1 MPTPKASTKKRF
13 ATGNGPDNQVQTS
26 PRKDDLI
33 LALNSGSS
41 SLKFGIYSSGAGDGN
56 EQPLLAGSAEG
67 IGHSNGSLHIRS
79 SDGKALVERE
89 CVHESQSDALAVLA
103 TELRDHLRAAPVAVG
118 HRIVHGGPELRV
130 HQLITPQ
137 VLNRL
142 RGATHFAPLHI
153 PQALTLIASAQSIFP
168 SAVHFACFDDAFHR
182 TIPEVAAHLPL
193 PQKYFDAGVQRYG
206 FHGLSYE
213 SLVHH
218 FGERLPGRAVF
229 AHLGNGASLCAL
241 RNGLSVDTTMGFT
254 PTGGIPM
261 GTRSGDLDPG
271 VFLYLLRNEKLSA
284 DELEDLFNHQSG
296 LFALSSGESDVK
308 ALEKRVRSNDPCA
321 ALALNIFATSVRKV
335 IGAYA
340 ALLGG
345 VDLLVFTG
353 GIGEHSS
360 HIRSSA
366 ADGLEFLGLTADKIQ
381 IVSAQEELQIAR
393 HCRRLMV
400 QIR

>member
-1 MPTPKASTKKRF
+1 MAGVGMVEEL
-13 ATGNGPDNQVQTS
+13 AG
-26 PRKDDLI
+26 KDDLI

-41 SLKFGIYSSGAGDGN
+41 SLKFGIFYRGATD
-56 EQPLLAGSAEG
+56 EEPLLTGSADG

-79 SDGKALVERE
+79 SDGKPLILRE
-89 CVHESQSDALAVLA
+89 GILESQSDALSALGAAVQ
-103 TELRDHLRAAPVAVG
+103 EHIHIAPVAVG
-118 HRIVHGGPELRV
+118 HRVVHGGPKLRT

-137 VLNRL
+137 VMDQL
-142 RGATHFAPLHI
+142 RAATHFAPLHI

-168 SAVHFACFDDAFHR
+168 LAAHFACFDDAFHR
-182 TIPEVAAHLPL
+182 TIPELASHLPL
-193 PQKYFDAGVQRYG
+193 PQHYFDAGIRRYG

-218 FGERLPGRAVF
+218 FGAQLPERAIL

-241 RNGLSVDTTMGFT
+241 RNRVSIDTTMGLT

-271 VFLYLLRNEKLSA
+271 VFLYLLRNEKFSA
-284 DELEDLFNHQSG
+284 DELEDLLNHKCG

-308 ALEKRVRSNDPCA
+308 ALEERARSNDLHA
-321 ALALNIFATSVRKV
+321 AFALDIFAVSVRKV
-335 IGAYA
+335 VGAYI

-353 GIGEHSS
+353 GIGEHSDR
-360 HIRSSA
+360 IRSA
-366 ADGLEFLGLTADKIQ
+366 ATNGLEFLGLTTDKIQ
-381 IVSAQEELQIAR
+381 VVPTQEEQQIAR
-393 HCRRLMV
+393 RCRMMIMQL
-400 QIR
+400 